1 MSDVQIRRL
10 TAHDAEAFREV
21 RLRSLREDPA
31 AFTNSLEEFSRQP
44 LERVR
49 ARLIGE
55 GDDDFML
62 GAFLDGELVG
72 TVGFYRETAL
82 KLRHKGHIVTMYVTP
97 EARGRGLGKALLQ
110 EALRRIRA
118 ISGLKQVLL
127 GVVTTQ
133 SSARRL
139 YESLGFKVYG
149 REPDAVKIGDEYF
162 AEEFMLLK
170 L

>member
-10 TAHDAEAFREV
+10 TARDADAFREV

-44 LERVR
+44 MERVR
-49 ARLIGE
+49 ARLTGE
-55 GDDDFML
+55 GADDFML

-118 ISGLKQVLL
+118 LSGLKQVLL
-127 GVVTTQ
+127 GVVVTQ
-133 SSARRL
+133 TAARHL
-139 YESLGFKVYG
+139 YESLGFEAYG
-149 REPDAVKIGDEYF
+149 REPEAVRIGDEYF